1 MRRILL
7 LIIAAAAVGLPAA
20 AQNNSDRI
28 GVGIGASYRTAGNA
42 SLFWE
47 HEYSYHNAWE
57 VFAEG
62 QLLLRGDVS
71 RLWDNGKRWGVGAA
85 WKPSLWTGRNRYGSA
100 RVGVSLGASPDE
112 FQAGIQAGW
121 EQSYA
126 LRGGWQFYWRAGADL
141 MLPRWDGLFR
151 VSCGVGIKIPVR
163 IE

>member
-7 LIIAAAAVGLPAA
+7 LIIAAAAIGLPAA
-20 AQNNSDRI
+20 AQNNFDRI
-28 GVGIGASYRTAGNA
+28 GAGGGASYHFAGHA
-42 SLFWE
+42 DLFWE

-62 QLLLRGDVS
+62 QLQLRGDVS

-85 WKPSLWTGRNRYGSA
+85 WKPCLWMGRNRYGSA
-100 RVGVSLGASPDE
+100 RVGVSLGASPDV